1 MANIVLYST
10 GCPQCKVL
18 KKKLQEK
25 GILFTENNDK
35 QQMLNMNFVK
45 VPILEV
51 EGERLDFARANKWIN
66 DYKVEE

>member
-10 GCPQCKVL
+10 GCHQCKVL
-18 KKKLQEK
+18 KEKLQKK
-25 GILFTENNDK
+25 GIVFTENNDK

-51 EGERLDFARANKWIN
+51 DGERLDLAKANKWIN
-66 DYKVEE
+66 NYKTEE

>member
-66 DYKVEE
+66 DYKTEE